1 MHLNSNTNISQLLTV
16 EQVRKILALKEN
28 RNVIMLIKTG
38 ELPGHRLSARQY
50 RVKQRDLDQ
59 YIESKRYQVHT
70 L

>member
-1 MHLNSNTNISQLLTV
+1 MHINSNKNILQLLTV
-16 EQVRKILALKEN
+16 EEVRKILALKDN
-28 RNVIMLIKTG
+28 RLVLMLIKTG

-50 RVKQRDLDQ
+50 RVKQKDLDQ

>member
-1 MHLNSNTNISQLLTV
+1 MHLNSNTNILQLLTV

-50 RVKQRDLDQ
+50 RVKQKDLDQ